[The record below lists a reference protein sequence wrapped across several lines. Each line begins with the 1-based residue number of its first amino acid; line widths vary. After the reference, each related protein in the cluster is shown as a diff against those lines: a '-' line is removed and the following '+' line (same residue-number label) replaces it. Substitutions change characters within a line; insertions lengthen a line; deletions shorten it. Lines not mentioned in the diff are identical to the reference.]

1 LIDLALSDVPAIT
14 GIGNFGYGTN
24 STGESVNGT
33 ISDFS
38 LAESA
43 APEPSTWAMIVASA
57 GLLAFV
63 ARRRLAQLHRALPRA
78 RLCVHKYPM
87 ARTGYF
93 GKEGSFSH
101 LAATRRFPR
110 AALAECPTVE
120 EAFARLEAGEFA
132 QIVVPIENGSS
143 GIITNS
149 ADQLMRLAKTE
160 AAEHLQVRE
169 ALAMRVQ
176 LMLLARARTTEVRK
190 IYSHRAPFDHSRA
203 WLATHYPE
211 AEQVIVESTSMA
223 ASLAA
228 KEKGAAAIAG
238 EQAVAQFGLKI
249 LSREVGAE
257 VANQTT
263 FIVVGEALPRPARAT
278 HTSLVFELP
287 HRAGS
292 LVAVLQVL
300 SKRGLNLTK
309 ILSRPIPGRFEE
321 YRFMIEF
328 AGAAPAPAVADALAR
343 IRRITTFAAVIG
355 SYPVRRV

>member
-1 LIDLALSDVPAIT
+1 MMTRI
-14 GIGNFGYGTN
+14 
-24 STGESVNGT
+24 
-33 ISDFS
+33 
-38 LAESA
+38 
-43 APEPSTWAMIVASA
+43 
-57 GLLAFV
+57 
-63 ARRRLAQLHRALPRA
+63 
-78 RLCVHKYPM
+78 
-87 ARTGYF
+87 GYF
-93 GKEGSFSH
+93 GKEGSFTH
-101 LAATRRFPR
+101 LAALRRFPK

-120 EAFARLEAGEFA
+120 EAFARLENGEFP

-143 GIITNS
+143 GIITNT
-149 ADQLMRLAKTE
+149 ADQLMRLARSGDGG
-160 AAEHLQVRE
+160 ARQIRE

-176 LMLLARARTTEVRK
+176 LMLLARSGTKTVRK

-203 WLATHYPE
+203 WLQQHYPA

-228 KEKGAAAIAG
+228 KEKDAAAIAG

-263 FIVVGEALPRPARAT
+263 FIVVGAPLPRAARPT

-287 HRAGS
+287 HTAGS
-292 LVAVLQVL
+292 LVAVLQAL
-300 SKRGLNLTK
+300 AKRRLNLTK

-328 AGAAPAPAVADALAR
+328 HGAAPTPAVADALAR
-343 IRRITTFAAVIG
+343 LKKITDFLSVIG
-355 SYPVRRV
+355 AYPVRRI